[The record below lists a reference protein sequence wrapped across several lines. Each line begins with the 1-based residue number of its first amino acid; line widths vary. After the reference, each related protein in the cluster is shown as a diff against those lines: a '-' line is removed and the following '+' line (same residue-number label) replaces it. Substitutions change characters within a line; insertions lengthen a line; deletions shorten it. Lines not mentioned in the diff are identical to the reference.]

1 MNAPAVFPELAE
13 MAVNQP
19 ACPLCAA
26 GETRF
31 HANAHDI
38 EYCTSSEVYSWHS
51 CDGCGVLFLDPM
63 PVDRLGEIYPSNYY
77 SYGAGEEGG
86 KASVVQKIKEALD
99 RKRFQGLL
107 AGIPGETLSVLD
119 IGGGSGWLLD
129 MVKSADPRVTET
141 TVVDLDAGAAAL
153 ARAKGHTFVQGRIED
168 APLDTKFDFILML
181 NLIEHVADPRAM
193 LTKVR
198 GLLKPG
204 GQLFIKTPNF
214 DSLDAR
220 LFRHRSWAG
229 FHTPRHFVLFQRSS
243 LEALCR
249 ECGLEPQSFSYTQ
262 GAPFWSV
269 SLLDELRRLGLV
281 RITAERPAVAH
292 PLIPA
297 LQAISAAFDFLR
309 RPFAPLSQ
317 MELVVRPVG

>member
-1 MNAPAVFPELAE
+1 MNAPAQFPELAQHAAE
-13 MAVNQP
+13 P
-19 ACPLCAA
+19 ACPICSTR
-26 GETRF
+26 ETRF
-31 HANAHDI
+31 HAKAHDI
-38 EYCTSSEVYSWHS
+38 EYCTSSDVYSWRG
-51 CDGCGVLFLDPM
+51 CDACGVLFLDPM
-63 PVDRLGEIYPSNYY
+63 PTDKLGEIYPSNYY
-77 SYGAGEEGG
+77 SYAEG
-86 KASVVQKIKEALD
+86 KSSTVQKIKEALD
-99 RKRFQGLL
+99 RKRFKGLL
-107 AGIPGETLSVLD
+107 SAIPGQSLSVLD

-129 MVKSADPRVTET
+129 MVKNADPRVTET
-141 TVVDLDAGAAAL
+141 CVVDLDAGAADI

-168 APLDTKFDFILML
+168 APLDTQFDFILML

-229 FHTPRHFVLFQRSS
+229 FHTPRHFVLFQRRS

-269 SLLDELRRLGLV
+269 SLLEELRRLGLV
-281 RITAERPAVAH
+281 KITADRPAVMH

-297 LQAISAAFDFLR
+297 LQAASAAFDFLR

-317 MELVVRPVG
+317 MELVARPAK